1 MVEHD
6 WRDSSSIATRRAAE
20 EYEDIARVGLEC
32 FRNKLPENQRHH
44 SDVPF
49 AIYANFGRA
58 IELGLKS
65 FLMHQGIPAKQ
76 LRGRAIYGHDLKRCL
91 GGAISHGLLSD
102 VKLSSLHQSVIR
114 GLSGPYYEKLFDYPH
129 IGAVELMHVD
139 QVAAATRELLAGL
152 SNVPYK
158 PVKSNR

>member
-1 MVEHD
+1 M
-6 WRDSSSIATRRAAE
+6 AAE
-20 EYEDIARVGLEC
+20 EYEGIARIGLEC
-32 FRNKLPENQRHH
+32 FRNKLPGNQRHH

-76 LRGRAIYGHDLKRCL
+76 LRGRAVFGHDLKRCL

-102 VKLSSLHQSVIR
+102 VKLSSLHQRVIR
-114 GLSGPYYEKLFDYPH
+114 GLSRPYYEKLFDSPH

>member
-1 MVEHD
+1 M
-6 WRDSSSIATRRAAE
+6 AAE
-20 EYEDIARVGLEC
+20 EYEGIARIGLEC
-32 FRNKLPENQRHH
+32 FRNKLPGNQRHH

-76 LRGRAIYGHDLKRCL
+76 LRGCAVFGHDLKRCL
-91 GGAISHGLLSD
+91 GGAISNGLLSD

-139 QVAAATRELLAGL
+139 QVAAATRELLAGF